1 MSLAI
6 EHYGKGSPA
15 KGLRRCDRQTWFKGS
30 LHWGH
35 QDWIVI

>member
-6 EHYGKGSPA
+6 EHDGKGSPN
-15 KGLRRCDRQTWFKGS
+15 KGLRRCDRQTRFKGS
-30 LHWGH
+30 LHLGH